1 MGPGVDQDRRNDWI
15 WFGSLWAIFS
25 AIGFYLVL
33 GIDLLPAQW
42 AHEAEIVD
50 DAYILLMGL
59 SIPIFAGV
67 AAALLTSLLRFRVQV
82 DDIPTEDGP
91 PVHNNRNFVRLWVAS
106 TLILALMITVN
117 PGFIGIAELRGE
129 PSADIVVEVQAQR
142 WSWKV
147 NYENGAETFN
157 QLYLPADRR
166 VRFDITSLDLVH
178 SFWIPG
184 FRVKID
190 AVPGRVTY
198 LYVTPEGVGS
208 FEDDFNLRVQ
218 CAEICGLGHA
228 QMAMPVTVLAPA
240 DFDTWVSDL
249 AEGA

>member
-1 MGPGVDQDRRNDWI
+1 MNRRRTDWI
-15 WFGSLWAIFS
+15 WFGALWVLLT
-25 AIGFYLVL
+25 AIGEFLAL
-33 GIDLLPAQW
+33 GLDLLPARW
-42 AHEAEIVD
+42 AHEADVVD
-50 DAYILLMGL
+50 EAYILLLAL
-59 SIPIFAGV
+59 SVPIFAGV
-67 AAALLTSLLRFRVQV
+67 AAALLVSLLRFRVQV
-82 DDIPTEDGP
+82 DGMPTEDGP
-91 PVHNNRNFVRLWVAS
+91 PVHTNRRVVRLWLAS
-106 TLILALMITVN
+106 TLTLALMVTVN

-129 PSADIVVEVQAQR
+129 PSADIVVEVQSQR

-166 VRFDITSLDLVH
+166 IRFDITSLDLVH
-178 SFWIPG
+178 SFWIPA

-190 AVPGRVTY
+190 AVPGRVTH

-240 DFDTWVSDL
+240 DFDTWVSDQ